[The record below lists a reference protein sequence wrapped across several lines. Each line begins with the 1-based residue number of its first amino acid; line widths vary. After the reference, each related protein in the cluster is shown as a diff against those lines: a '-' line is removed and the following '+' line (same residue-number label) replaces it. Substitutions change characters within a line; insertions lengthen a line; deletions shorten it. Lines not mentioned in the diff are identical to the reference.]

1 MSETKFTPGPWW
13 IDGQGIGPKS
23 FADDQSYGIT
33 TPVAYIEEYDWPEN
47 HVANA
52 HLIAAA
58 PELYEALEK
67 SAEVF
72 RVYQAHHEY
81 KGDEKKA
88 ERNKVYAEQMEAVLN
103 KARGEA

>member
-1 MSETKFTPGPWW
+1 MTKERELLGETVMGELKATPGPWW
-13 IDGQGIGPKS
+13 FEGQGIGPKS
-23 FADDQSYGIT
+23 FADDQSYGMT

-58 PELYEALEK
+58 PELYETLEEVIRISDRKHDAWDKAKAAL
-67 SAEVF
+67 A
-72 RVYQAHHEY
+72 
-81 KGDEKKA
+81 
-88 ERNKVYAEQMEAVLN
+88 

>member
-1 MSETKFTPGPWW
+1 MSKTKFTPGPWW

-23 FADDQSYGIT
+23 FADDQSYGMT

-58 PELYEALEK
+58 PELYETLEEVIRISDRKHDAWDKAKAAL
-67 SAEVF
+67 A
-72 RVYQAHHEY
+72 
-81 KGDEKKA
+81 
-88 ERNKVYAEQMEAVLN
+88 